1 MTAHPPSPTAL
12 LADAADRQRRAAD
25 PEASVWVAASAG
37 TGKTKV
43 LTDRV
48 LTLLLAGTAPHRI
61 LCLTFTKAAAAEM
74 SNRIN
79 ERLAKWATIPDA
91 RLAEDL
97 SRLLGYGPDDGLMTA
112 ARRLFARVLDVP
124 GGMHIET
131 IHAFCQSLLRRFP
144 LEAGLA
150 PHFQVMDDR
159 DAGELLEEAKE
170 EVLTRARA
178 GIDTALAAALAE
190 VTNRVHES
198 AFPELM
204 GELSSERGRL
214 RRLLDAHG
222 GVAGTIAALRARLE
236 LADDDTPDGIV
247 ARACAD
253 DAFDGD
259 GLRHAMAALLGG
271 SKTDI
276 ERGQALDRWL
286 AEPAGRAG
294 GFARYRLAFLT
305 ADGGIRKTLC
315 TKKLADIPGVLSA
328 LENEAERLLRVAD
341 RLKSAAIAQATA
353 SLLILGEALLAAYER
368 RKQGRALM
376 DYDDLILAA
385 RDLLAR
391 PGVAPWV
398 LFKLDGG
405 LDHVLIDEA
414 QDTNPD
420 QWAVIAALTEE
431 FFAGLGAHENLRTVF
446 AVGDVKQS
454 IYSFQRA
461 DPKAFDAMRRLFA
474 EAVPATGGKW
484 AEIPLNLSFRSGWAV
499 LNAVNAV
506 FAPASPARDGVAAA
520 DEDITHLAF
529 RAGAGGRVEVWP
541 PVEPRAADEV
551 PPWKPPVERI
561 SGDSPRTRLARLVAR
576 RIAAMVGKQDLPA
589 QGRPVRAGD
598 VMVLLR
604 RRGLFVE
611 DLVREL
617 KALEVP
623 VAGAD
628 RMVLTEQ
635 MAVMDLMALANFLIL
650 PEDDLQLAT
659 VLKGPLVGLSEDE
672 LFRLA
677 WNRGETRLWDALRRR
692 CGEEAAWGRAHDFLS
707 GLLGKAD
714 RLTPHALFAHVLGP
728 LGGKR
733 RLLARLG
740 LEAEDPLDEFMALT
754 LAFER
759 GRPPSL
765 QGFLHWLE
773 ESAVEIKR
781 DLEQG
786 GRDAV
791 RIMTVHGSK
800 GLQAPIVFLPDTL
813 QMPTQGS
820 RLLWLEDGGDGDMLL
835 WPPRAEMN
843 DAAAQAGR
851 DAQKLARE
859 REYRRLLYV
868 AMTRAEDQLIVCGWQ
883 TKKAPPAG
891 CWYNLIREA
900 LAPLAAEVD
909 DPFLAA
915 AGETAEA
922 RTLVLS
928 SRQTAEPERRK
939 EAATA
944 RREPA
949 PLPGW
954 ALIQPEPEP
963 APPKPLAPSRP
974 DGEEPAARSP
984 LSPGEDG
991 RRYARGKLIHKL
1003 LQSLP
1008 DLPADKRAAA
1018 AMRFLGKAG
1027 SEFDAAE
1034 RIQIANEVGAVLEH
1048 PAFAPLFAPGS
1059 RAEVPIVGLVGESRA
1074 IAGQVDRLVVTDSD
1088 VLVVDYKTNRRPP
1101 ADAADIPDVY
1111 VRQMAAYRL
1120 ALACVYPHHRVRCAL
1135 VWTDGP
1141 RLMEIDAARLDD
1153 ALTEM
1158 VGGA

>member
-1 MTAHPPSPTAL
+1 MTMTAPSAL
-12 LADAADRQRRAAD
+12 LADAAARQRQAAD

-74 SNRIN
+74 SNRIA
-79 ERLAKWATIPDA
+79 ERLGRWATATDA
-91 RLAEDL
+91 ALAADL
-97 SRLLGYGPDDGLMTA
+97 TRLLGGTPDAELMTG

-144 LEAGLA
+144 LEAALA

-170 EVLTRARA
+170 EVLANARA
-178 GIDTALAAALAE
+178 GVDTGLERALAE
-190 VTNRVHES
+190 VTTRIHET
-198 AFPELM
+198 AFPALM
-204 GELSSERGRL
+204 GELAGERGRL
-214 RRLLDAHG
+214 KRLLDRHG
-222 GVAGTIAALRARLE
+222 GVAGTIRAMRARLGLE
-236 LADDDTPDGIV
+236 ADDTPDTII
-247 ARACAD
+247 ARACGDA
-253 DAFDGD
+253 AFDAEGC
-259 GLRHAMAALLGG
+259 RHAMRALLAG
-271 SKTDI
+271 SKTDA
-276 ERGQALDRWL
+276 ERGQVMERWL
-286 AEPAGRAG
+286 ASDITARAAA
-294 GFARYRLAFLT
+294 FHQYKLAFLT
-305 ADGGIRKTLC
+305 ATDGTIRKTLC
-315 TKKLADIPGVLSA
+315 TKKLAEMPGVLGA
-328 LENEAERLLRVAD
+328 LEAEAERLLRIMD
-341 RLKSAAIAQATA
+341 RLKSATIAHTTA

-385 RDLLAR
+385 RDLLAK

-398 LFKLDGG
+398 LYKLDGG
-405 LDHVLIDEA
+405 IDHVLIDEA

-420 QWAVIAALTEE
+420 QWAVVAALTEE
-431 FFAGLGAHENLRTVF
+431 FFAGLGAHERLRTVF

-461 DPKAFDAMRRLFA
+461 DPRAFEDMRRRFA
-474 EAVPATGGKW
+474 EAVPAADRTW
-484 AEIPLNLSFRSGWAV
+484 AEIPLNLSFRSARAV
-499 LNAVNAV
+499 LDAVNAV
-506 FAPASPARDGVAAA
+506 FAPTSLARDGVAGP

-529 RAGAGGRVEVWP
+529 RSGAAGQVEVWP

-561 SGDSPRTRLARLVAR
+561 SGDAPRTRLARLVAR
-576 RIAAMVGKQDLPA
+576 RIKAMVGHAELPS

-598 VMVLLR
+598 VLVLLR

-635 MAVMDLMALANFLIL
+635 MAVMDLMALGNFLIL
-650 PEDDLQLAT
+650 PDDDLTLAT
-659 VLKGPLVGLSEDE
+659 VLKSPLVGLSEDE

-677 WNRGETRLWDALRRR
+677 WNRGDARLWDTLRRR
-692 CGEEAAWGRAHDFLS
+692 AGEETAFARGYQLLS
-707 GLLGKAD
+707 DLLNMTD
-714 RLTPHALFAHVLGP
+714 RQTPHALFAHVLGP
-728 LGGKR
+728 QGGKK

-754 LAFER
+754 LAFEQSR
-759 GRPPSL
+759 APSL

-773 ESAVEIKR
+773 TGAVEIKR

-820 RLLWLEDGGDGDMLL
+820 RLLWLDDDLLL
-835 WPPRAEMN
+835 WPPNAEMN
-843 DAAAQAGR
+843 DDTAQAGR

-891 CWYNLIREA
+891 CWYNLMRHA
-900 LAPLAAEVD
+900 LAPLAEERD

-915 AGETAEA
+915 QNETAGA
-922 RTLVLS
+922 RVLVLS
-928 SRQTAEPERRK
+928 CPQTAEPDRK
-939 EAATA
+939 AETA
-944 RREPA
+944 GPRPPPA
-949 PLPGW
+949 PLPSW
-954 ALIQPEPEP
+954 ALASPPAEP
-963 APPKPLAPSRP
+963 APPRPLAPSRP

-984 LSPGEDG
+984 LGPGDDG
-991 RRYARGKLIHKL
+991 RRFLRGKLIHKL

-1008 DLPADKRAAA
+1008 ELAPDKRAAA
-1018 AMRFLGKAG
+1018 AMRFLARAG
-1027 SEFDAAE
+1027 AEFGTTE
-1034 RIQIANEVGAVLEH
+1034 RIGIANEVDAVLRH

-1059 RAEVPIVGLVGESRA
+1059 RAEVPIVGLIGDRRA
-1074 IAGQVDRLVVTDSD
+1074 IAGQVDRLVVTDTD

-1101 ADAADIPDVY
+1101 AGAADIPDIY

-1120 ALACVYPHHRVRCAL
+1120 ALACVYPRHRVRCAL

-1141 RLMEIDAARLDD
+1141 SLMEIEPARLDD
-1153 ALTEM
+1153 ALAEM
-1158 VGGA
+1158 TAAEG